1 MMRPKNSEAGT
12 RYQRVRPQI
21 EESTSEFSGNA
32 VSEVKPD
39 RPHRGKLI
47 IFRLAVLGLL
57 PASFAQW
64 LLKILG
70 WRSK

>member
-21 EESTSEFSGNA
+21 EESTSEFSGNGA
-32 VSEVKPD
+32 REVKPD
-39 RPHRGKLI
+39 RPHRGKSI
-47 IFRLAVLGLL
+47 IFRLAVIGLL

-64 LLKILG
+64 LIGTLG
-70 WRSK
+70 WRSE